1 MKVMPIRCVRDMAAS
16 ERFYRALGLEPDA
29 RQRDGGRL
37 ELPRARPTWPG
48 PRLRVTAP
56 GR

>member
-1 MKVMPIRCVRDMAAS
+1 VKVMPIRCVRDMAAS